1 MLPCKDMAMET
12 KPHLLDHARRRRRRQ
27 RWYNRFIRGCRA
39 RPTAL
44 CHWVTSGLAAAAVK
58 ISEVGESRICYTVP
72 EKDDQDGTGISK
84 SQEVVE
90 RIQQTYTTGFHVL
103 LSLLLYKCAWW
114 EEAGFAIPCPR
125 TTIKTAPVQA
135 IGQSLFSTSNCLT
148 PLGPM
153 WSCHCCC
160 TSMRGGRKPDLP
172 YRARGP

>member
-1 MLPCKDMAMET
+1 MET
-12 KPHLLDHARRRRRRQ
+12 KPHLLDHAWRRRRRQ
-27 RWYNRFIRGCRA
+27 RWYNQLIRGCIA

-44 CHWVTSGLAAAAVK
+44 CHWVTCGLAAAAVK

-72 EKDDQDGTGISK
+72 ENDDQDGTGISK

-90 RIQQTYTTGFHVL
+90 RIKRTYTTGPHVV
-103 LSLLLYKCAWW
+103 LSLLLYKYAWW

-125 TTIKTAPVQA
+125 TTTKTAPVQA
-135 IGQSLFSTSNCLT
+135 IDQSLFSTSNCLT

>member
-1 MLPCKDMAMET
+1 MET
-12 KPHLLDHARRRRRRQ
+12 KPHLLDHDRRRRPRQ

-44 CHWVTSGLAAAAVK
+44 CHWVICGLAAAAVK
-58 ISEVGESRICYTVP
+58 MSEVGESRICYTVP
-72 EKDDQDGTGISK
+72 GNDDQDGTGISK

-90 RIQQTYTTGFHVL
+90 RIQKTYTTGFHVL
-103 LSLLLYKCAWW
+103 LSLLLYKYAWW

-135 IGQSLFSTSNCLT
+135 NDRSLFSTSNCLT
-148 PLGPM
+148 PLGVM
-153 WSCHCCC
+153 WSCRCCC
-160 TSMRGGRKPDLP
+160 TSMRDGRRPDLL

>member
-1 MLPCKDMAMET
+1 MAMET
-12 KPHLLDHARRRRRRQ
+12 KPHLLDHDRRRRRRQ

-72 EKDDQDGTGISK
+72 GNDDQDGTGISK

-90 RIQQTYTTGFHVL
+90 RIQQTYTTGLHMV
-103 LSLLLYKCAWW
+103 LSLLLYKYAWW

-135 IGQSLFSTSNCLT
+135 IGQSLFGTSKCLT

-160 TSMRGGRKPDLP
+160 TSMRDGRKPDSL

>member
-1 MLPCKDMAMET
+1 MET

-27 RWYNRFIRGCRA
+27 PWYNQLIRGCRA
-39 RPTAL
+39 HQTAL
-44 CHWVTSGLAAAAVK
+44 CHWVIRGLAAAAVK

-72 EKDDQDGTGISK
+72 ENDDQDGTGKSK

-90 RIQQTYTTGFHVL
+90 RIQQTYGTRFRVV
-103 LSLLLYKCAWW
+103 LSLLLYRYAWW
-114 EEAGFAIPCPR
+114 KEAGFAIPCPR
-125 TTIKTAPVQA
+125 TTIKTAPVQV

-160 TSMRGGRKPDLP
+160 TSMRGGRKPDLL